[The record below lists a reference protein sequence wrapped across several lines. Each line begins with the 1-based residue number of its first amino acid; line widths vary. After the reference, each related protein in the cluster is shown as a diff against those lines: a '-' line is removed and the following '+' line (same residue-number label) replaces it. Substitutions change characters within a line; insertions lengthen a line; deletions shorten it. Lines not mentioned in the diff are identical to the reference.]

1 LLEVWEDLHWADPST
16 LEFLDLLVEQT
27 PTAALMLILTCRP
40 EFVPRWP
47 PRSHTTPITLN
58 RLERP
63 QIELLVARLAGGK
76 ALPPEVVRHIVAK
89 TDGVPLYVEE
99 LTKAIL
105 ESGILAEDAERFAL
119 SGPLSAVTIPAT
131 LQESLMARLDR
142 LPTLREV
149 AQLGA
154 VLGREF
160 AYEMLKAVTAM
171 EEATLLDGLAQLVEA
186 ELLYQRGRPP
196 RAKYIF
202 KHALVQ
208 DAAYQSL
215 LRRTRQQYH
224 HQVAQLLE
232 AKFPDTVETHPELIA
247 HHYAEAGAR
256 EQAVTYWLKA
266 GRRAARQS
274 AHLEAIA
281 HLRQGLDVLTALP
294 DTPERDEQELAFQS
308 TLGPVVMATQGYP
321 ARCSPR
327 RTSGSRR
334 GTTPRISRTQEGC
347 SMS

>member
-1 LLEVWEDLHWADPST
+1 
-16 LEFLDLLVEQT
+16 
-27 PTAALMLILTCRP
+27 
-40 EFVPRWP
+40 
-47 PRSHTTPITLN
+47 
-58 RLERP
+58 
-63 QIELLVARLAGGK
+63 
-76 ALPPEVVRHIVAK
+76 
-89 TDGVPLYVEE
+89 
-99 LTKAIL
+99 
-105 ESGILAEDAERFAL
+105 
-119 SGPLSAVTIPAT
+119 
-131 LQESLMARLDR
+131 MARLDR

-247 HHYAEAGAR
+247 HQPCRGWCPRAGCD
-256 EQAVTYWLKA
+256 L
-266 GRRAARQS
+266 
-274 AHLEAIA
+274 
-281 HLRQGLDVLTALP
+281 
-294 DTPERDEQELAFQS
+294 LAQ
-308 TLGPVVMATQGYP
+308 
-321 ARCSPR
+321 
-327 RTSGSRR
+327 GSRR
-334 GTTPRISRTQEGC
+334 SAPIGAS
-347 SMS
+347 

>member
-1 LLEVWEDLHWADPST
+1 
-16 LEFLDLLVEQT
+16 
-27 PTAALMLILTCRP
+27 M
-40 EFVPRWP
+40 
-47 PRSHTTPITLN
+47 
-58 RLERP
+58 
-63 QIELLVARLAGGK
+63 
-76 ALPPEVVRHIVAK
+76 
-89 TDGVPLYVEE
+89 PLYVEE

-131 LQESLMARLDR
+131 PGVAHGAARSAAHAAR
-142 LPTLREV
+142 GGTTRR
-149 AQLGA
+149 GA
-154 VLGREF
+154 GREF

-232 AKFPDTVETHPELIA
+232 AKFPDTVETYPELIA
-247 HHYAEAGAR
+247 HHTCRGWCPRAGCDLLA
-256 EQAVTYWLKA
+256 Q
-266 GRRAARQS
+266 GR
-274 AHLEAIA
+274 
-281 HLRQGLDVLTALP
+281 
-294 DTPERDEQELAFQS
+294 
-308 TLGPVVMATQGYP
+308 P
-321 ARCSPR
+321 ARSAPIGA
-327 RTSGSRR
+327 S
-334 GTTPRISRTQEGC
+334 
-347 SMS
+347 